1 MNTIR
6 LKLDKKLIEILSKN
20 GYKVEWAEFE
30 ETDETEDM
38 FQFICNDIG
47 EIWEEYISTQATF
60 EELKKRGIYDY
71 FPTFEWQVNE
81 DYWYKSNIY
90 EVVENKNNN
99 N

>member
-30 ETDETEDM
+30 ETDETEEM
-38 FQFICNDIG
+38 FEYISNYDG
-47 EIWEEYISTQATF
+47 EIWEEYSNTQAVF

-81 DYWYKSNIY
+81 EYWYKSNIY
-90 EVVENKNNN
+90 EVVEKNKNN
-99 N
+99 